1 VVTLAT
7 VAILVYQWFVF
18 RTALNT
24 TGGIAI
30 ALVLVDL
37 LVNAAI
43 SLTADSLL

>member
-1 VVTLAT
+1 MATLAT
-7 VAILVYQWFVF
+7 GAILFFQWFVI
-18 RTALNT
+18 RTALDT

-37 LVNAAI
+37 LVNAGI